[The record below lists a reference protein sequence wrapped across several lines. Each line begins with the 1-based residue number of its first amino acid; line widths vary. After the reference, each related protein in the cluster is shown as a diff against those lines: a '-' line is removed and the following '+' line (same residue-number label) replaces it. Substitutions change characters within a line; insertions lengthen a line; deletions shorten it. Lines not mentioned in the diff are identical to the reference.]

1 MKILYIGANW
11 PQPWITAAGMR
22 TVDLIKSFKKLGF
35 NVNFFSIKK
44 PNPYQT
50 KAIECL
56 DVNYGYIPLNNLKEF
71 KKLVKDPEICVFETS
86 RIEEMFG
93 HMLYNHFPDCKR
105 IIDTQDLHCLR
116 LERKKW
122 LAEGKT
128 IEEIVDASLNFRDE
142 LTCREFA
149 GILRSNSIILTS
161 NYEKKIISTMFPE
174 VNSVVLPF
182 FYENSNIDKNQAK
195 YSHNDSRQDFV

>member
-93 HMLYNHFPDCKR
+93 HMLYNHFRRNSEVKFDNSYIK
-105 IIDTQDLHCLR
+105 LWEKNNKHNVS
-116 LERKKW
+116 W
-122 LAEGKT
+122 
-128 IEEIVDASLNFRDE
+128 SE
-142 LTCREFA
+142 LSGFA
-149 GILRSNSIILTS
+149 VFLWKL
-161 NYEKKIISTMFPE
+161 
-174 VNSVVLPF
+174 
-182 FYENSNIDKNQAK
+182 K
-195 YSHNDSRQDFV
+195 YW